1 MEQEL
6 RKTELIIGKN
16 HKFRDLS
23 RAILDKLTKVEA
35 EMLLIVIKDQMEQPR
50 FLKQEAK
57 WQALVKR
64 IKEEKEAKKK

>member
-1 MEQEL
+1 LAEEL

-16 HKFRDLS
+16 HKFRDLA
-23 RAILDKLTKVEA
+23 RAILDKLSETEA
-35 EMLLIVIKDQMEQPR
+35 KMLLMVIEDQMKEPR

-57 WQALVKR
+57 LQALFKR

>member
-23 RAILDKLTKVEA
+23 RAILDKLTAIEA
-35 EMLLIVIKDQMEQPR
+35 KMLLIVIEDQMKEPR

-64 IKEEKEAKKK
+64 IQDEKEAKKK